1 MYDHYSYVLESFEIL
16 EVITRKKHAVEN
28 IIFNDYSSNVR
39 RCCCQLPKSTKP
51 RSNHSSEFL
60 E

>member
-39 RCCCQLPKSTKP
+39 RCCCQLPK